1 MADAIRGWY
10 NEVKGG
16 QLRFAGHYTQL
27 AWANTEELGC
37 GIVVYKVG
45 LSCALEIQYC
55 IKINLF
61 TGPQEYVHAKPG
73 LQLCS
78 SRK

>member
-1 MADAIRGWY
+1 MADAVRDWY
-10 NEVKGG
+10 NEVKMG

-45 LSCALEIQYC
+45 LSTLYIFLWSCE
-55 IKINLF
+55 
-61 TGPQEYVHAKPG
+61 
-73 LQLCS
+73 
-78 SRK
+78 

>member
-1 MADAIRGWY
+1 MADGIRGWY
-10 NEVKGG
+10 NEVKMG

-45 LSCALEIQYC
+45 PFVLWKNNIA
-55 IKINLF
+55 
-61 TGPQEYVHAKPG
+61 
-73 LQLCS
+73 
-78 SRK
+78 

>member
-10 NEVKGG
+10 NEVKMG

-45 LSCALEIQYC
+45 TGLYVYLHCRFYIVSWKN
-55 IKINLF
+55 KI
-61 TGPQEYVHAKPG
+61 A
-73 LQLCS
+73 
-78 SRK
+78 RK